1 MKTTLSLLLFLFISL
16 GITAQEQTLE
26 TKSVTLDN
34 LISFVADNFPLEKKD
49 AESEEDEDNETV
61 NKHQITFLIET
72 TKNNFSSEDEII
84 LKQALKF
91 LSTRLK
97 DDDKLSIV
105 VYSGQ
110 NGLLLDNESPKALK
124 KVLHAI
130 SDVKD
135 NIIEDYDDGIG
146 EAYTYA
152 NENLSDDAN
161 NLLIMVRNPNAK
173 EEKEEVAKTVVKTQA
188 TDSKNN
194 TGSIVL
200 LTAITLLPE
209 LIEVIKD

>member
-34 LISFVADNFPLEKKD
+34 LISFVADNFPLKKKD
-49 AESEEDEDNETV
+49 AKSEEDEDNETV